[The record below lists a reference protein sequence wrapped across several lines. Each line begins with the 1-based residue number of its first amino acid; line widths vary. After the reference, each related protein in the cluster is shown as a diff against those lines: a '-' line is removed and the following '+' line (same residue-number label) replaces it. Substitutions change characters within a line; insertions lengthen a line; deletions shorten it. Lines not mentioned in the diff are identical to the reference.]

1 MTKYLWI
8 AIVLL
13 ALSSASLGR
22 YARRQHLRADQA
34 EQSLALSEQGSKKLW
49 KELKAQTAA
58 VDALRKAGE
67 TQARQVAE
75 AGVSAGRARRAGEV
89 QVQRILMTV
98 APQDPGELAAWG
110 AAQAQDLNRRLEAA
124 P

>member
-13 ALSSASLGR
+13 ALSSAGLGR

-34 EQSLALSEQGSKKLW
+34 ATALALSDQGSKKLW
-49 KELKAQTAA
+49 TELKAQTAA
-58 VDALRKAGE
+58 VAALRQAGAA
-67 TQARQVAE
+67 QAQQVRQAADE
-75 AGVSAGRARRAGEV
+75 AGRARRAGEI
-89 QVQRILMTV
+89 QVQRILMAV
-98 APQDPGELAAWG
+98 APEDPDGLAAWG